1 MYAIQMTAL
10 NIVATAA
17 REGLSIVAI
26 TDHNEIGNVDAA
38 VEASKG
44 SNVVVIPG
52 VEFSTPQGHLL
63 CYLPTVEAL
72 RRLHGQVSVVDGRLP
87 NSRCQQSIFECL
99 NLLSDLSGFA
109 VLAHVD
115 VPSGYEIEVPG
126 ASPHKYDVISHPA
139 LLGIELKVATS
150 LISYGDG
157 DSDADRVNMGRER
170 VRRLKLGNKQFLARV
185 LNSDAHALDA
195 LGRNASSDRKV
206 TRFKMEHPSLKD
218 FA

>member
-1 MYAIQMTAL
+1 MRCKKILVQTNGARFYRADLHIHSFGASHDVRDPKMTAL

-17 REGLSIVAI
+17 REGMSIVAI

-72 RRLHGQVSVVDGRLP
+72 RRLHGQVSVVDRGLP

-126 ASPHKYDVISHPA
+126 A
-139 LLGIELKVATS
+139 
-150 LISYGDG
+150 
-157 DSDADRVNMGRER
+157 
-170 VRRLKLGNKQFLARV
+170 
-185 LNSDAHALDA
+185 
-195 LGRNASSDRKV
+195 
-206 TRFKMEHPSLKD
+206 
-218 FA
+218 